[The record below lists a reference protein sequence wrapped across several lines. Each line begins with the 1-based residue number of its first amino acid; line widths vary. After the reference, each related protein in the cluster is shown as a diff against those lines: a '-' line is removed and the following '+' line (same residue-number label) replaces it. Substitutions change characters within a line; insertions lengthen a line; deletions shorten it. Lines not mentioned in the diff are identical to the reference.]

1 MSSLTVPIPPDLSPA
16 CRAGNTDLGTVPIAY
31 VPESTQLVVEY
42 ELPTMRVV
50 PSVSEYRYAKTKDE
64 HTEKARLGRNSGA
77 RMSASVRA

>member
-1 MSSLTVPIPPDLSPA
+1 M
-16 CRAGNTDLGTVPIAY
+16 
-31 VPESTQLVVEY
+31 PESTQLVVEY